1 MIEKYTPEPT
11 ISALIAEAHALGFKL
26 SNLFEL
32 NLSKGWQANLRDADE
47 IGSGKEFGQGATPE
61 EALTACLEKAKKS
74 LSPRTPSLPAP
85 GSGLFD

>member
-1 MIEKYTPEPT
+1 MPT

-26 SNLFEL
+26 NNLFEL

-61 EALTACLEKAKKS
+61 EAIAACLEKAKKS
-74 LSPRTPSLPAP
+74 LAPKKPISPAP
-85 GSGLFD
+85 GAGLFD